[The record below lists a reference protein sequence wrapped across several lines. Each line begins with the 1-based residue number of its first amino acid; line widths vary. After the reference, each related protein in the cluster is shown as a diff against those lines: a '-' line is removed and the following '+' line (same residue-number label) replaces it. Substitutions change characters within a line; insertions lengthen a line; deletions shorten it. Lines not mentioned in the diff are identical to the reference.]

1 MKTRKY
7 IIGLLAGMF
16 FLAMQAKAQITSLNE
31 LSNTKSYTIR
41 RLPEADT
48 GIRLLYATDSKK
60 VATTTNN
67 TGADTEK
74 WAVYTS
80 VQTGYRYVYNLGTGE
95 FLTNTAEGC
104 TVSKT
109 PTPCFFIETSQSGNW
124 MMMNNDLLTGL
135 TVENNGIVF
144 SKNADFDITDIS
156 FALVDANRD
165 LTINELLR
173 IAEQINYAEG
183 DQRGQV
189 LTEIEE
195 LLNEAKRIEQL
206 GKPDFAGNYRYDE
219 LETAYNNATNYSVEQ
234 LETLLKQTKAS
245 VYPEEGKFY
254 RLINKNR
261 PNDGSMNN
269 ILTICDELKPMN
281 LGARNITEFVPGKS
295 ISGVLEPI
303 SLFQVISAEGENAYS
318 LYHPGSRQYAGTTET
333 SGTPIP
339 LLESKAEAGIYNL
352 QHVEDLLFRFQNR
365 DNNSFYMTANGESN
379 CVSYDKEEEPEKWYF
394 QEVKSINLQIGSS
407 GYATLCLPC
416 AIELPEEVEAYVATS
431 QEDDVLVLNALSE
444 YTGNKTVPRYVP
456 VVLKRNE
463 DCSLTDFNCPIVYN
477 ANTPDIPNLLKGTTM
492 QTSIEDGSYI
502 LYQSADKGLGFY
514 KIDPASNVINSNKA
528 YLPYQPILEEALKIR
543 FNGETTEI
551 NLPEIIQKKE
561 EDVILYDLTGKRVTK
576 PTKGIYITSKGEKR
590 IIK

>member
-7 IIGLLAGMF
+7 IIGLVAGMWF
-16 FLAMQAKAQITSLNE
+16 SAMQVQAQITSLTE

-41 RLPEADT
+41 QLPDADA

-60 VATTTNN
+60 VATTTNS
-67 TGADTEK
+67 TGTDTEK
-74 WAVYTS
+74 WVVYTS

-109 PTPCFFIETSQSGNW
+109 PTPCFFIETCQSGNW

-144 SKNADFDITDIS
+144 SKNADFDITDLS

-189 LTEIEE
+189 LAEIEE

-206 GKPDFAGNYRYDE
+206 GKPDFAGNYRYEE
-219 LETAYNNATNYSVEQ
+219 LETAYNNATNYSAEQ

-245 VYPEEGKFY
+245 IYPEEGKFY

-261 PNDGSMNN
+261 PNNGSMNN

-281 LGARNITEFVPGKS
+281 LGARNITEFVPGKRV
-295 ISGVLEPI
+295 SGVLEPI
-303 SLFQVISAEGENAYS
+303 SLFQVVRIGNENTYT
-318 LYHPGSRQYAGTTET
+318 LYHPGSRLYAGTTET
-333 SGTPIP
+333 SGANIP
-339 LLESKAEAGIYNL
+339 LLESKAEAGLYNL

-379 CVSYDKEEEPEKWYF
+379 CVSYDQEEEPEKWYF
-394 QEVKSINLQIGSS
+394 QEVTSINLQIGSS

-431 QEDDVLVLNALSE
+431 QDDNVLHLQALSN
-444 YTGNKTVPRYVP
+444 YTGNRIVPRYMP
-456 VVLKRNE
+456 VVLRRSEN
-463 DCSLTDFNCPIVYN
+463 CNQTDFTCPIVHN
-477 ANTPDIPNLLKGTTM
+477 ATTPDVTNLLKGTTL
-492 QTSIEDGSYI
+492 QRSIENGSYI
-502 LYQSADKGLGFY
+502 LHQGTDQNVGFY
-514 KIDPASNVINSNKA
+514 QIDPADNVLNSNKA
-528 YLPYQPILEEALKIR
+528 YLPDLSIFEQVLRIR
-543 FNGETTEI
+543 FDGETTEI
-551 NLPEIIQKKE
+551 DLPQIIR
-561 EDVILYDLTGKRVTK
+561 EDETDEILYDLTGKRVTH
-576 PTKGIYITSKGEKR
+576 PTKGIYITSKGKKR
-590 IIK
+590 VIK